1 MQDINLSKQHR
12 EDLVALC
19 ESLKTK
25 SPEDAVSINN
35 IIQFIRD
42 QKYGLM
48 FEKHQE
54 QVDVDL
60 LTKIPVFIEDK
71 NKKISLKQTDL
82 SEQDTIVQH
91 TYTR

>member
-1 MQDINLSKQHR
+1 MQDMNLSKQHR
-12 EDLVALC
+12 EDLITIC

-42 QKYGLM
+42 QKYGLL

-60 LTKIPVFIEDK
+60 LTKIPVFVEDEDK
-71 NKKISLKQTDL
+71 RI
-82 SEQDTIVQH
+82 
-91 TYTR
+91 

>member
-12 EDLVALC
+12 EDLIALC

-42 QKYGLM
+42 QKFETKKIMLEVVSAYGPTFMEL
-48 FEKHQE
+48 
-54 QVDVDL
+54 
-60 LTKIPVFIEDK
+60 
-71 NKKISLKQTDL
+71 NKKNQKKKLKK
-82 SEQDTIVQH
+82 
-91 TYTR
+91 